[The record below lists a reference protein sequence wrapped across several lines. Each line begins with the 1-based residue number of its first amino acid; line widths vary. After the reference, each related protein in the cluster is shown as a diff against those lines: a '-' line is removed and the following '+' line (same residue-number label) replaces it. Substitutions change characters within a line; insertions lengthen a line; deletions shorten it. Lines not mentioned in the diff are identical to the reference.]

1 MPWLQLKLRTRKEF
15 ADALSDRLSDLG
27 ADAVTYLD
35 AEDQPILEP
44 GPGETPL
51 WSDVVIVGLWDA
63 AADVDTILLE
73 LAADP
78 LWSAIGHAGL
88 EPLED
93 KDWIR
98 EWMDQFHPIR
108 FGEKLW
114 IVPSWREIPDTQG
127 VNVLLDPGLAF
138 GTGTHPTTALCLE
151 YLDRMASQGTLA
163 GQRCIDFGCGSGI
176 LAIAALKLGAAHV
189 VGVDNDPQAILAT
202 RENAERNGI
211 ATEALEILLPP
222 QFNDIPA
229 DGLVANILAGPL
241 RELAPRFASLVK
253 PGGWLAL
260 SGILDAQAEE
270 LLAIYQ
276 AWFDMDAPVIREE
289 WVRLSGTRRAG

>member
-1 MPWLQLKLRTRKEF
+1 MPWLQLKLRTQKAA

-51 WSDVVIVGLWDA
+51 WSEVVVVGLWDA
-63 AADVDTILLE
+63 EADMDSVLLE

-78 LWSAIGHAGL
+78 LWAKVEHSAL

-108 FGEKLW
+108 FGQRLW
-114 IVPSWREIPDTQG
+114 IVPSWREAPDPSA
-127 VNVLLDPGLAF
+127 VNILLDPGLAF

-151 YLDRMASQGTLA
+151 YLDDLAARGVLA
-163 GQRCIDFGCGSGI
+163 GQSCIDFGCGSGI
-176 LAIAALKLGAAHV
+176 LAIAGLKLGAAHF

-202 RENAERNGI
+202 RENAARNSVP
-211 ATEALEILLPP
+211 ESALDIVLPP
-222 QFNDIPA
+222 QFSDAPA

-260 SGILDAQAEE
+260 SGILESQAEE
-270 LLAIYQ
+270 LLAIYGQ
-276 AWFDMDAPVIREE
+276 WFEMDPPALREE
-289 WVRLSGTRRAG
+289 WVRLSGTRRA